1 MTKIITTFIKLI
13 IGFSSFLMP
22 DALFAADIFT
32 NFDKFVDYLIDILAQ
47 VNFIIPLPDI
57 FSAIAIIVSID
68 IVKFTIFI
76 FNWIVKRVFDVI
88 P

>member
-1 MTKIITTFIKLI
+1 MTKIISSLIKI
-13 IGFSSFLMP
+13 VVSFSGFLMP
-22 DALFAADIFT
+22 DALFAVDIFT